1 MFDPT
6 GSVMDYHY
14 TWQFAKYFEPV
25 IGWLH
30 RNGLFNFYV
39 HVTAETALAIL
50 LFLWVFSRVKRQL
63 DSQSRFKKFFWYS
76 IYFSTCWVATASFGV
91 GLKTMIV
98 EELDYQERKWFEP
111 YLAPAHLYISSAAF
125 AYIAFVT
132 KTKQS
137 YYSLLLALYV
147 QIALVAGYFVAAYR
161 MAYEDIEGAI
171 GGALLFLFFAVCNYD
186 LISKAQRIL
195 SRRFHNGRSGDILT
209 PSGSLHAEMK

>member
-1 MFDPT
+1 
-6 GSVMDYHY
+6 MDYHY
-14 TWQFAKYFEPV
+14 TWQCAKHFEPI

-50 LFLWVFSRVKRQL
+50 LFLWVFLIMKRQIVL
-63 DSQSRFKKFFWYS
+63 QSGFNKSFWYS

-111 YLAPAHLYISSAAF
+111 YLAPSHLYISSAAF

-132 KTKQS
+132 KAKQS
-137 YYSLLLALYV
+137 HYGLFLALYV
-147 QIALVAGYFVAAYR
+147 QIALVAGYIVAAYR
-161 MAYEDIEGAI
+161 MAYEDIEGVL
-171 GGALLFLFFAVCNYD
+171 GGVLLFLFFAVCNYD
-186 LISKAQRIL
+186 LISKTHRIL
-195 SRRFHNGRSGDILT
+195 SKRLHNGMSGDILT
-209 PSGSLHAEMK
+209 QSGSLHAEMK